1 MRVICIYDGKWWLKI
16 LFIKFFFSGP
26 KYMEECYVTG
36 VKGDYYF
43 LEGYPSDLRYC
54 AAFFIPLSEIDG
66 VAILQE
72 RTTEKVET

>member
-1 MRVICIYDGKWWLKI
+1 
-16 LFIKFFFSGP
+16 
-26 KYMEECYVTG
+26 MEECYVTG